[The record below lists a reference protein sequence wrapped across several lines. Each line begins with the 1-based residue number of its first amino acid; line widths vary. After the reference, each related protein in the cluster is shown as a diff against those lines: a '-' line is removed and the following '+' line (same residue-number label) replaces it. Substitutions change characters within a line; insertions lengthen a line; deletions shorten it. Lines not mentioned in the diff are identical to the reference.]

1 MSYDTWKARNAQDD
15 ELGSAPQNK
24 GVRQMSPT
32 LGSPHSI
39 NEPQE
44 ALPPDE
50 PVEALT
56 AAFLDPAE
64 AEIGAPDDVE
74 LHVIGT
80 GFTNACVITFN
91 GGDEPTVMNATTDV
105 STIIDMSTATTA
117 GAFPVTV
124 KRGSEQTEPLLFRF
138 TEAAGE
144 LSERKKHEAH
154 HHTKRS
160 HR

>member
-1 MSYDTWKARNAQDD
+1 
-15 ELGSAPQNK
+15 
-24 GVRQMSPT
+24 MSPT
-32 LGSPHSI
+32 LGSPYSI

-44 ALPPDE
+44 ATPPG

-64 AEIGAPDDVE
+64 AELGSPDVE

-80 GFTNACVITFN
+80 GFTAACIITFN
-91 GGDEPTVMNATTDV
+91 GGEEPTTMNASTDV
-105 STIIDMSTATTA
+105 STFIDMSTATTA

-124 KRGSEQTEPLLFRF
+124 KRGSEETEPLLFRF
-138 TEAAGE
+138 TEAVGE
-144 LSERKKHEAH
+144 LSERKKYDVH
-154 HHTKRS
+154 HPKR

>member
-1 MSYDTWKARNAQDD
+1 M
-15 ELGSAPQNK
+15 
-24 GVRQMSPT
+24 PT

-44 ALPPDE
+44 ATPPG

-56 AAFLDPAE
+56 AAFLDPGE
-64 AEIGAPDDVE
+64 AELGTPDVE

-80 GFTNACVITFN
+80 GFTDACVITFN
-91 GGDEPTVMNATTDV
+91 GGDEPTTMNATTDV
-105 STIIDMSTATTA
+105 STMIDMSTASTA
-117 GAFPVTV
+117 GAYPVTV
-124 KRGSEQTEPLLFRF
+124 KRGEEETEPLLFRF
-138 TEAAGE
+138 TEAADSE
-144 LSERKKHEAH
+144 LSERKKHETH

>member
-1 MSYDTWKARNAQDD
+1 M
-15 ELGSAPQNK
+15 
-24 GVRQMSPT
+24 PT

-44 ALPPDE
+44 ATPPDQP

-64 AEIGAPDDVE
+64 AALGSPDVE

-80 GFTNACVITFN
+80 GFTDACVICFN
-91 GGDEPTVMNATTDV
+91 GGDEPTTMQGTTDV
-105 STIIDMSTATTA
+105 YTMIDMSTATTA

-124 KRGSEQTEPLLFRF
+124 KRGSEETEPLLFRF
-138 TEAAGE
+138 TEAVGE
-144 LSERKKHEAH
+144 LSERKKHETH
-154 HHTKRS
+154 HHKRS

>member
-1 MSYDTWKARNAQDD
+1 MSYDRWKTRNPQDD

-24 GVRQMSPT
+24 GVRHMSPT

-44 ALPPDE
+44 AAAPG

-64 AEIGAPDDVE
+64 AELGGPDVE

-80 GFTNACVITFN
+80 GFTDACVINFN
-91 GGDEPTVMNATTDV
+91 GGDEPTTMNATTDV
-105 STIIDMSTATTA
+105 YTMIDMSTATTA
-117 GAFPVTV
+117 GAFEVTV
-124 KRGSEQTEPLLFRF
+124 RRGEEETDPLLFRF
-138 TEAAGE
+138 IEPAATTRNAGTGRYQ
-144 LSERKKHEAH
+144 SSR
-154 HHTKRS
+154 R
-160 HR
+160 

>member
-1 MSYDTWKARNAQDD
+1 
-15 ELGSAPQNK
+15 
-24 GVRQMSPT
+24 MSPT

-44 ALPPDE
+44 ALPPDQ

-64 AEIGAPDDVE
+64 AELGSPNVE

-80 GFTNACVITFN
+80 GFTAACIITFN
-91 GGDEPTVMNATTDV
+91 GGEEPTTMNASTDV
-105 STIIDMSTATTA
+105 STFIDMSTAATA
-117 GAFPVTV
+117 GAYEVRV

-138 TEAAGE
+138 TEPIGE
-144 LSERKKHEAH
+144 ARGRHEVH
-154 HHTKRS
+154 HSKRS

>member
-1 MSYDTWKARNAQDD
+1 M
-15 ELGSAPQNK
+15 
-24 GVRQMSPT
+24 PT
-32 LGSPHSI
+32 LGSPYSI

-44 ALPPDE
+44 ATPDAPP
-50 PVEALT
+50 EAPLGPLT

-80 GFTNACVITFN
+80 GFTNACVICFN

-105 STIIDMSTATTA
+105 STIIDMSTVTTA
-117 GAFPVTV
+117 GAFEVTV
-124 KRGSEQTEPLLFRF
+124 KRGEEETEPLLFRF
-138 TEAAGE
+138 TEAAGSE
-144 LSERKKHEAH
+144 LSERKKHETH

>member
-1 MSYDTWKARNAQDD
+1 MA
-15 ELGSAPQNK
+15 
-24 GVRQMSPT
+24 T

-44 ALPPDE
+44 AAPPDQ
-50 PVEALT
+50 PPIEALT

-64 AEIGAPDDVE
+64 AELGAPDDVE

-80 GFTNACVITFN
+80 GFTTACVICFN

-105 STIIDMSTATTA
+105 STIIDMATATTA

-138 TEAAGE
+138 TEAVGE
-144 LSERKKHEAH
+144 RNKHDTH
-154 HHTKRS
+154 VKR